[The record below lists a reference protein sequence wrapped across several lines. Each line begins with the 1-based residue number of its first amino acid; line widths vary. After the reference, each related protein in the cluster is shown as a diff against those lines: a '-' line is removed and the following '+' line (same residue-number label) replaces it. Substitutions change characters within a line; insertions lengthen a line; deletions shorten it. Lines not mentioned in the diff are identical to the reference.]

1 MFATS
6 SSDRTVR
13 VCGLGPDAGAGATL
27 RGHTDEVNAV
37 AWGPAGTPAAGV
49 LASASDDGTARLWR
63 PAGGDGGAAPD
74 SYACA
79 AALEG
84 HAKEI
89 YAAAWSPAASTRP
102 PTLATASF
110 DATVKL
116 WDAATATCTRTL
128 ARHSQA
134 VYAVA
139 FSPDGSLLAT
149 AGFDRRV
156 HVWRAGDGGLVRT
169 FAGRG
174 GAFDVAWA
182 PDGRRLAAAFAD
194 KSVTV
199 LDVRV

>member
-1 MFATS
+1 M
-6 SSDRTVR
+6 
-13 VCGLGPDAGAGATL
+13 GAPTPGATL

-37 AWGPAGTPAAGV
+37 AWAPAAGAAAGV

-63 PAGGDGGAAPD
+63 ADGEGGVDT
-74 SYACA
+74 YTCA
-79 AALEG
+79 STLEG

-89 YAAAWSPAASTRP
+89 YAATWAPAGAPTP

-116 WDAATATCTRTL
+116 WDAATGACTRTL

-134 VYAVA
+134 VYAA
-139 FSPDGSLLAT
+139 SFSPDGRLLAT

-156 HVWRAGDGGLVRT
+156 HVWSVAGGALVHT
-169 FAGRG
+169 FVGRG

-182 PDGRRLAAAFAD
+182 PDGARLAAAFAD
-194 KSVTV
+194 RSVTV